1 MRNCGAMKVR
11 AGLWLLTAAASF
23 AVAVAVGGN
32 ALAGDPG
39 NAYTLFQLTNQDR
52 TSNGLGAL
60 AYSSSLSGIATGAR
74 SGNCGGVNGRSEDM
88 IERNYFAHQIPP
100 CGQYVWSVFNLGAFT
115 SAGENIGWNTYSP
128 APGVNQINTAFMNSP
143 EHRANILGAYN
154 QLGTGAWAATGAW
167 SGAGGSYSGVI
178 MYTEIF
184 INSPGGGGAPP
195 PPPPPPPAPV
205 RSAPPPPP
213 APVRST
219 TPAPTSGG
227 GGTPTGGGAGNVP
240 APVAIAAVPSPSPS
254 APTCPVATDI
264 GEANRNSPA
273 PTLAPDG
280 GAPPCP
286 TPNLVGPAPT
296 AGPVIVRLTGS
307 IDAGSDLLTVSD
319 PAAVSAGDTVT
330 IAGAGA
336 DGGDLVAH
344 AVSIKGKT
352 VTIDADAV
360 ISVHDAAVK
369 VRAPAEVL
377 GAEREASHRGILETV
392 VDQVLRLFLNV

>member
-1 MRNCGAMKVR
+1 MRSCGAMKVR
-11 AGLWLLTAAASF
+11 AGLWLLTFAASF
-23 AVAVAVGGN
+23 AASVGMEGN

-60 AYSSSLSGIATGAR
+60 AYNSSLSSIATGAR

-100 CGQYVWSVFNLGAFT
+100 CGQYVWSVFNLGSYT
-115 SAGENIGWNTYSP
+115 SAGENIGWNNYP
-128 APGVNQINTAFMNSP
+128 AAESVTQINTAFMNSP

-167 SGAGGSYSGVI
+167 SGAGGSYNGVI

-184 INSPGGGGAPP
+184 INSPGSVA
-195 PPPPPPPAPV
+195 PPPPPPAPAPV
-205 RSAPPPPP
+205 KSAPPPAP
-213 APVRST
+213 APVKST
-219 TPAPTSGG
+219 APAPTSGG
-227 GGTPTGGGAGNVP
+227 GGTPTGGGGGNVP
-240 APVAIAAVPSPSPS
+240 APVTSAPAAALPSPSPS

-264 GEANRNSPA
+264 GEADRNSPA

-280 GAPPCP
+280 GAAPCP
-286 TPNLVGPAPT
+286 SPNLVGPAPT
-296 AGPVIVRLTGS
+296 GPLIAGLTGS

-319 PAAVSAGDTVT
+319 PAAVAAGDTIT

-344 AVSIKGKT
+344 AVSIKGKI

-360 ISVHDAAVK
+360 ISVHDAAVR